1 MRLDF
6 GHAESGPED
15 STILQV
21 RFHHRGYG
29 NGVRGARCSSRLRT
43 APVVSTDAILL
54 AEACGSS
61 SDALTC
67 TQAVMNASPMRTARA
82 RGAASSPAFSA
93 LKRTLRRSGHV
104 LE

>member
-15 STILQV
+15 SAILQI

-43 APVVSTDAILL
+43 APVVSTDAIFGITVKQLPEVLKARWPEMKRQLL
-54 AEACGSS
+54 QGRYQPQPVRRVTIPLVEACGSS
-61 SDALTC
+61 SDA
-67 TQAVMNASPMRTARA
+67 
-82 RGAASSPAFSA
+82 
-93 LKRTLRRSGHV
+93 
-104 LE
+104 